1 MARRRTDGRSFK
13 SRLGL
18 MNLLPTDGMY
28 GTVPVPVPGC
38 YDDEECQNAG
48 AKKEDGNFIGTSTNS
63 QSRPTAFN
71 TSTATMSL
79 VKATPG
85 HSAFI
90 ESAAE
95 RQKNLEESTRLFRL
109 ASRSDSESDNQAVNH
124 GTILRHLLAPEIET
138 LEIAC
143 RCSCDDW
150 SKLRL
155 LLQSD
160 RLGFDQSALLKIL
173 ISDNVF
179 DGVVVLVLLD
189 DDDVQD
195 KDITNDSEWKKLKVG
210 VHSNLLVADSILHP
224 TSSRVYRNSLISKSN
239 VGPHSVLVNCG
250 TLSTSSNTNKPFGNI
265 QVSVGAESGGGR
277 SLILTPEHTMI
288 DVCQQ
293 LQSGA
298 PLVGAEQ
305 STRLQLQL
313 NILSRGT
320 IVRDTP
326 TIQNVY
332 LAPNSTI
339 QAATSVTNAI
349 LLPQSHIGNSCT
361 ALNVFLQWNAAIS
374 DHSTVSDTLL
384 MEQAYSGPHSLV
396 ASSVLGPDVHV
407 SAGEVHGSVIGPN
420 TNSHHQSL
428 VTGVLW
434 PMGRGNVGYGA
445 NVGSNHTGRLPD
457 QETAA
462 GEGTFWGLGC
472 VVKFPVDLTYA
483 PYSIVAA
490 GTTVAPQRVCM
501 PFSLIVGLDS
511 GNEIIPGWVLQSSP
525 YTLARSETKFA
536 TRRKADRHDFY
547 TGWKIFRPE
556 VIDMCRWA
564 RAALQ
569 QGADDTSKTQ
579 GIGVNGLSKRGREV
593 GMRSYNDCIQRFAL
607 QGLLT
612 WLLKLKET
620 GKGFIDEKSIQR
632 EFSSSNISRIPYVD
646 PFEQVVWPRYP
657 WETTESE
664 WSYQRAL
671 LLEEFPMANIPTLT
685 WVSQLLQKLIVLEA
699 DFAKRI
705 FKSKKRDDVRGADTI
720 PGYAAAHVAAEKD
733 PVILE
738 ARTLVVETEKAVC
751 DIADKLSSNIK
762 SKL

>member
-1 MARRRTDGRSFK
+1 LASQA
-13 SRLGL
+13 L
-18 MNLLPTDGMY
+18 NEV
-28 GTVPVPVPGC
+28 VPV
-38 YDDEECQNAG
+38 NRG
-48 AKKEDGNFIGTSTNS
+48 AVL
-63 QSRPTAFN
+63 RR
-71 TSTATMSL
+71 L
-79 VKATPG
+79 V
-85 HSAFI
+85 
-90 ESAAE
+90 
-95 RQKNLEESTRLFRL
+95 
-109 ASRSDSESDNQAVNH
+109 
-124 GTILRHLLAPEIET
+124 APEIET
-138 LEIAC
+138 LQVAC

-150 SKLRL
+150 SKIRL

-160 RLGFDQSALLKIL
+160 RLRFNQSSLLKVL

-189 DDDVQD
+189 DNVQE

-210 VHSNLLVADSILHP
+210 VHSNLLVSDSILYP
-224 TSSRVYRNSLISKSN
+224 TSSRVYRNSLISRSN
-239 VGPHSVLVNCG
+239 IGPHSILVNCG
-250 TLSTSSNTNKPFGNI
+250 MLSTSLNNPFGNI
-265 QVSVGAESGGGR
+265 EVSVGAESGGGR
-277 SLILTPEHTMI
+277 SLMLTPEHTMI

-298 PLVGAEQ
+298 PLVAAEK
-305 STRLQLQL
+305 STALQL
-313 NILSRGT
+313 NILCPGT

-349 LLPQSHIGNSCT
+349 LLPHSHIRNSCT
-361 ALNVFLQWNAAIS
+361 ASNVLLQWNAAIS

-384 MEQAYSGPHSLV
+384 MEQAHSGPNSLV

-407 SAGEVHGSVIGPN
+407 SAGEVHASVIGPN

-428 VTGVLW
+428 VIGVLW

-472 VVKFPVDLTYA
+472 VIKFPVDLTYA

-490 GTTVAPQRVCM
+490 GTSVAPQRMCM

-525 YTLARSETKFA
+525 YTLARSEKKFA
-536 TRRKADRHDFY
+536 TRRKAKRHAFY

-569 QGADDTSKTQ
+569 KGADGTSKTR
-579 GIGVNGLSKRGREV
+579 GIGSNGLSKRGREL

-612 WLLKLKET
+612 WLLQLKET
-620 GKGFIDEKSIQR
+620 GMGFIDEKSIQR
-632 EFSSSNISRIPYVD
+632 EFSSSNISQIPYVD
-646 PFEQVVWPRYP
+646 PFEKVDWPRFP

-664 WSYQRAL
+664 WSHQRSL
-671 LLEEFPMANIPTLT
+671 LLEEFPMSNIPTLT
-685 WVSQLLQKLIVLEA
+685 WVSQLLQKLIVLET
-699 DFAKRI
+699 DFAERI

-738 ARTLVVETEKAVC
+738 ARTLVIETEKAVRN
-751 DIADKLSSNIK
+751 ITDKLSSNIR

>member
-1 MARRRTDGRSFK
+1 
-13 SRLGL
+13 
-18 MNLLPTDGMY
+18 
-28 GTVPVPVPGC
+28 
-38 YDDEECQNAG
+38 
-48 AKKEDGNFIGTSTNS
+48 
-63 QSRPTAFN
+63 
-71 TSTATMSL
+71 MSL
-79 VKATPG
+79 VKATPD

-90 ESAAE
+90 ESVAE
-95 RQKNLEESTRLFRL
+95 RQKSLEKSTRLFRL
-109 ASRSDSESDNQAVNH
+109 ASQAPNNEVVPVNH
-124 GTILRHLLAPEIET
+124 GTALRRLVAPEIET
-138 LEIAC
+138 LQVVC

-150 SKLRL
+150 SKIHL

-160 RLGFDQSALLKIL
+160 RLRFDQSALLKVL
-173 ISDNVF
+173 ISDNNF

-189 DDDVQD
+189 DNAQE
-195 KDITNDSEWKKLKVG
+195 KGITNDSEWKKLKFG
-210 VHSNLLVADSILHP
+210 VHSNLLVADSILYP
-224 TSSRVYRNSLISKSN
+224 TSSRVYRNSLISRSN
-239 VGPHSVLVNCG
+239 VGPHSVLINCG
-250 TLSTSSNTNKPFGNI
+250 TLSTSSDKPFGHME
-265 QVSVGAESGGGR
+265 VSVGAESGGGR
-277 SLILTPEHTMI
+277 NLMLTPELTMI

-298 PLVGAEQ
+298 PLLSAEK
-305 STRLQLQL
+305 STALRL
-313 NILSRGT
+313 NILSPGT

-361 ALNVFLQWNAAIS
+361 ASNVLLQWNAAIS

-384 MEQAYSGPHSLV
+384 MEQAHSGPHSVV

-407 SAGEVHGSVIGPN
+407 SGGEVHASVIGPN

-428 VTGVLW
+428 AIGVLW
-434 PMGRGNVGYGA
+434 PTGRGNIGYGA

-462 GEGTFWGLGC
+462 GEGTFWGLSC
-472 VVKFPVDLTYA
+472 VVKFPVDLTYS

-490 GTTVAPQRVCM
+490 GTSVAPQRMCM
-501 PFSLIVGLDS
+501 PFSLIVGLNS

-525 YTLARSETKFA
+525 YTLARSEKKFA
-536 TRRKADRHDFY
+536 TRRKAQRHAFY

-569 QGADDTSKTQ
+569 KGSDGTSKTL
-579 GIGVNGLSKRGREV
+579 GIGSNGLSKRGREL

-612 WLLKLKET
+612 WLLQLKET
-620 GKGFIDEKSIQR
+620 GIGFIDEKSIR
-632 EFSSSNISRIPYVD
+632 KEFSSSNISRIPYVD
-646 PFEQVVWPRYP
+646 PFEHVDWPRFP

-664 WSYQRAL
+664 WSYQRSL
-671 LLEEFPMANIPTLT
+671 LLEEFPCEKIPSLT
-685 WVSQLLQKLIVLEA
+685 WVSQLLQKLIVLET

-705 FKSKKRDDVRGADTI
+705 FECKKRDDVRGVDTI

-738 ARTLVVETEKAVC
+738 ARTLVVETEKAVR
-751 DIADKLSSNIK
+751 DITDKLSSNIR

>member
-1 MARRRTDGRSFK
+1 
-13 SRLGL
+13 
-18 MNLLPTDGMY
+18 
-28 GTVPVPVPGC
+28 
-38 YDDEECQNAG
+38 
-48 AKKEDGNFIGTSTNS
+48 
-63 QSRPTAFN
+63 
-71 TSTATMSL
+71 MSL
-79 VKATPG
+79 VKATPD

-90 ESAAE
+90 ESVAE
-95 RQKNLEESTRLFRL
+95 RQKSLRESARLFRL
-109 ASRSDSESDNQAVNH
+109 ASQAPNEVVSVNH
-124 GTILRHLLAPEIET
+124 RTVLRCLIAPEIET
-138 LEIAC
+138 LQVAC

-150 SKLRL
+150 SKIRL

-160 RLGFDQSALLKIL
+160 RLRFDQSALLKVL

-189 DDDVQD
+189 DDVQE
-195 KDITNDSEWKKLKVG
+195 KGITNDSEWKKLKPG
-210 VHSNLLVADSILHP
+210 VHSNLLVADSILYP
-224 TSSRVYRNSLISKSN
+224 NSSRVYRNSLISRSN
-239 VGPHSVLVNCG
+239 IGPHSVLVNCG
-250 TLSTSSNTNKPFGNI
+250 TLSTSLNKPFGNI
-265 QVSVGAESGGGR
+265 EVSVGAESGGGR
-277 SLILTPEHTMI
+277 SLMLTPEHTMI
-288 DVCQQ
+288 GVCQQ

-298 PLVGAEQ
+298 PLVGAEK
-305 STRLQLQL
+305 STALQL
-313 NILSRGT
+313 NILSPGT

-361 ALNVFLQWNAAIS
+361 ASNILLQWNATIS

-384 MEQAYSGPHSLV
+384 MEHAHSGPHSLV

-407 SAGEVHGSVIGPN
+407 SAGEVHASVIGPN

-428 VTGVLW
+428 LIGVLW

-457 QETAA
+457 QEATA
-462 GEGTFWGLGC
+462 GEGTFWGLSC
-472 VVKFPVDLTYA
+472 VVKFPVDLTFS

-490 GTTVAPQRVCM
+490 GTSVAPQRICM

-525 YTLARSETKFA
+525 YTLARSEKKFA
-536 TRRKADRHDFY
+536 TRRKAKRHAFY

-569 QGADDTSKTQ
+569 KGADGTTKTR
-579 GIGVNGLSKRGREV
+579 GIGSNGLSKRGRDM
-593 GMRSYNDCIQRFAL
+593 GIRSYNDCIQRFAL

-612 WLLKLKET
+612 WLLQLKEN
-620 GKGFIDEKSIQR
+620 GMGFVDQKYIQR
-632 EFSSSNISRIPYVD
+632 EFSRSNISRIPYIE
-646 PFEQVVWPRYP
+646 PFEQVDWPRFP

-664 WSYQRAL
+664 WSYQRSL
-671 LLEEFPMANIPTLT
+671 LLEEFPMANIPALT
-685 WVSQLLQKLIVLEA
+685 WVTKLLHKLIALES
-699 DFAKRI
+699 DFAERV

-738 ARTLVVETEKAVC
+738 ARTLVVETERAVL
-751 DIADKLSSNIK
+751 DITDKLSSNIR

>member
-1 MARRRTDGRSFK
+1 
-13 SRLGL
+13 
-18 MNLLPTDGMY
+18 
-28 GTVPVPVPGC
+28 
-38 YDDEECQNAG
+38 
-48 AKKEDGNFIGTSTNS
+48 
-63 QSRPTAFN
+63 
-71 TSTATMSL
+71 MSL
-79 VKATPG
+79 VKATPD

-90 ESAAE
+90 ESVAE
-95 RQKNLEESTRLFRL
+95 RQKSLRESARLFRL
-109 ASRSDSESDNQAVNH
+109 ASQAPNEVVSVNH
-124 GTILRHLLAPEIET
+124 RTVLRCLIAPEIET
-138 LEIAC
+138 LQVAC

-150 SKLRL
+150 SKIRL

-160 RLGFDQSALLKIL
+160 RLRFDQSALLKVL

-189 DDDVQD
+189 DDVQE
-195 KDITNDSEWKKLKVG
+195 KGIANDSEWKKLKPG
-210 VHSNLLVADSILHP
+210 VHSNLLVADSILYP
-224 TSSRVYRNSLISKSN
+224 NSSRVYRNSLISRSN
-239 VGPHSVLVNCG
+239 IGPHSVLVNCG
-250 TLSTSSNTNKPFGNI
+250 TLSTSLNKPFGNI
-265 QVSVGAESGGGR
+265 EVSVGAESGGGR
-277 SLILTPEHTMI
+277 SLMLTPEHTMI
-288 DVCQQ
+288 GVCQQ

-298 PLVGAEQ
+298 PLVGAEK
-305 STRLQLQL
+305 STALQL
-313 NILSRGT
+313 NILSPGT

-361 ALNVFLQWNAAIS
+361 ASNILLQWNATIS

-384 MEQAYSGPHSLV
+384 MEHAHSGPHSLV

-407 SAGEVHGSVIGPN
+407 SAGEVHASVIGPN

-428 VTGVLW
+428 LIGVLW

-457 QETAA
+457 QEATA
-462 GEGTFWGLGC
+462 GEGTFWGLSC
-472 VVKFPVDLTYA
+472 VVKFPVDLTFS

-490 GTTVAPQRVCM
+490 GTSVAPQRICM

-525 YTLARSETKFA
+525 YTLARSEKKFA
-536 TRRKADRHDFY
+536 TRRKAKRHAFY

-569 QGADDTSKTQ
+569 KGADGTTKTR
-579 GIGVNGLSKRGREV
+579 GIGSNGLSKRGRDM
-593 GMRSYNDCIQRFAL
+593 GIRSYNDCIQRFAL

-612 WLLKLKET
+612 WLLQLNEN
-620 GKGFIDEKSIQR
+620 GMGFVDQKYIQR
-632 EFSSSNISRIPYVD
+632 EFSRSNISRIPYIE
-646 PFEQVVWPRYP
+646 PFEQVDWPRFP

-664 WSYQRAL
+664 WSYQRSL
-671 LLEEFPMANIPTLT
+671 LLEEFPMANIPALT
-685 WVSQLLQKLIVLEA
+685 WVTKLLHKLIALES
-699 DFAKRI
+699 DFAERV

-738 ARTLVVETEKAVC
+738 ARTLVVETERAVL
-751 DIADKLSSNIK
+751 DITDKQSSNIR